1 VEVVKMLEKASA
13 QATVAV
19 SDLDRA
25 KKFYGETL
33 GLPIKDERA
42 DGVTYKA
49 GNTWFLVYPSQFAG
63 TSQSTC
69 MAFEVD
75 GDLETAVK
83 ELRDGGVTFEEYDLP
98 GLKTTNGIAEIGGVK
113 GAWFKDPDGNIL
125 AVGER
130 T

>member
-1 VEVVKMLEKASA
+1 
-13 QATVAV
+13 
-19 SDLDRA
+19 
-25 KKFYGETL
+25 
-33 GLPIKDERA
+33 
-42 DGVTYKA
+42 
-49 GNTWFLVYPSQFAG
+49 VYPSQFAG
-63 TSQSTC
+63 TSKSTC

-98 GLKTTNGIAEIGGVK
+98 GLKTENGIAEIGGVK

-125 AVGER
+125 AVAER

>member
-1 VEVVKMLEKASA
+1 MLEKASA
-13 QATVAV
+13 QATIAV

-25 KKFYGETL
+25 TKFYGETL
-33 GLPIKDERA
+33 GLPLKDERA
-42 DGVTYKA
+42 DGVTSKA
-49 GNTWFLVYPSQFAG
+49 GNTWVLVYPSPFAG
-63 TSQSTC
+63 TSQSTGR
-69 MAFEVD
+69 AFEVD

-98 GLKTTNGIAEIGGVK
+98 GLKTKNGIAEIGGVK
-113 GAWFKDPDGNIL
+113 VAWFKDPDGNIL

>member
-1 VEVVKMLEKASA
+1 MLEKASA
-13 QATVAV
+13 QATIAV

-33 GLPIKDERA
+33 GLPLKDERA
-42 DGVTYKA
+42 DGVTYTV

-98 GLKTTNGIAEIGGVK
+98 GLKTKNGIAEIGGVK